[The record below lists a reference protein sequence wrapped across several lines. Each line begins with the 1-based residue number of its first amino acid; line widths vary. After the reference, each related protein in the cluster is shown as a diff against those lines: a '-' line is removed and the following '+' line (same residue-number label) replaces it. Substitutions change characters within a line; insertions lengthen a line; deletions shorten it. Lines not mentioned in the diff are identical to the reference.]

1 LIQLILLALPV
12 IILSYTAQ
20 VLIKQGVNNLGE
32 FGWEQLSGDPLSF
45 MRNILTNLYI
55 LGGFAL
61 AGLGAIVY
69 MFLLAKGDFTVVFP
83 VLGAVGFVLLP
94 IIGWLFLRETVTPQR
109 IIGTL
114 IIALGMIIVAR
125 S

>member
-20 VLIKQGVNNLGE
+20 VLIKQGVNNLEG
-32 FGWEQLSGDPLSF
+32 FGWEQLSSNPLSF
-45 MRNILTNLYI
+45 IGSILTNPYI

-94 IIGWLFLRETVTPQR
+94 IIGWLFLQETVTPQR
-109 IIGTL
+109 ILGTL
-114 IIALGMIIVAR
+114 IIALGMFIVAR